1 MFKFIRK
8 LFYRKERMDALVRYN
23 NGERIPTDP
32 YRLYYDNTTGRFYV
46 ADPEEIQRAFDK
58 ALGITRVKP
67 DRVNVTRRKP

>member
-32 YRLYYDNTTGRFYV
+32 YTLYYDNATGRFYV

-67 DRVNVTRRKP
+67 DRVNVTRTKP